1 MLRRNAAEA
10 FEAYLRGDR
19 FASCRHLKGVRKMA
33 LPANITTG
41 QDSNV
46 LTIAASNNKGLLIR
60 FLNEQVEDGF
70 YTLVIDYLKDSNFD
84 LSTMMVDD
92 DVRSQCSKLYE
103 LGEFVDENIKATG
116 RYEIE
121 EWIEPLFRFV
131 YGDIEPSDVDAPI
144 STSGIYRYSI
154 WLIYLYQ
161 REKFTDAM
169 RLIGERIA
177 PLLINLSYQ
186 ILEDDDRP
194 KNFDKAIMGYLDLF
208 NVVMEMGIS
217 AADANSDA
225 YMNNLEVLFD
235 YVVEDPHVGND
246 YKIQFSIGLFNA
258 YINNKDFNKAF
269 EFYGLN
275 AEYIPIDNMSVY
287 ESFKEL
293 IRNTTSAQNTSVLSR
308 SVVNAISKQEI
319 YNKRI
324 DTLISEVSGFI
335 KKVYQYIE
343 NEPDMKRNMQILG
356 VGSALKDKAN
366 VFEGLYEYNLV
377 FYDCGIRELVNQDL
391 STRSWEEKYE
401 ILDLLYTTMNVIFD
415 GYNVYEISNKIE
427 HQYVELTWIGNYVNA
442 NPTLLKLFF
451 SVKEKIK
458 AFKVR
463 KNSILE
469 KSKTNYE
476 IKQMI
481 DDRQKALVFM
491 AAEDMI
497 VNGLNGGKVNIINNS
512 YDPKVAEKHLIKTY
526 AEIQVP
532 AKYKKAEVK
541 EGGKLFGKSSSPAMD
556 ADLKKL
562 LMDTKI
568 EEMLLKSEWLWH
580 QFEDK
585 GANQQTPEEATYSV
599 VCLAKVVEKLL
610 DKKGM
615 GGAPKADS
623 APNKKVIITKT
634 GKVIELSDEGQQSMP
649 SGSGSTLTPNVIEN
663 LNNIVVALKDKSEDN
678 VAYVKAY
685 VNDWLDTIVDARF
698 DKFTMLQLFEA
709 EELRSKTLQV
719 IKKLRADLL

>member
-1 MLRRNAAEA
+1 
-10 FEAYLRGDR
+10 
-19 FASCRHLKGVRKMA
+19 MA

-41 QDSNV
+41 SDNNV
-46 LTIAASNNKGLLIR
+46 LSIAASNNKGLLIR

-70 YTLVIDYLKDSNFD
+70 YALVIDYLKDSNFD
-84 LSTMMVDD
+84 LSNMMVDD
-92 DVRSQCSKLYE
+92 DVKAQCTKLYE

-131 YGDIEPSDVDAPI
+131 YGDIDPTDIDAPI

-161 REKFTDAM
+161 RERFGDAM

-177 PLLINLSYQ
+177 PLLINVSYQ

-194 KNFDKAIMGYLDLF
+194 KNFDKAVMGYLDLI
-208 NVVMEMGIS
+208 NVIMEMGIP
-217 AADANSDA
+217 ADEANSDA

-258 YINNKDFNKAF
+258 YISNKDFPKAF

-293 IRNTTSAQNTSVLSR
+293 IRNTNSAENTNVLSR
-308 SVVNAISKQEI
+308 SVINAISKQEI

-324 DTLISEVSGFI
+324 DTLIGEVASFV

-343 NEPDMKRNMQILG
+343 NEPNMKKNIQILG
-356 VGSALKDKAN
+356 AGSSLKDKTN

-377 FYDCGIRELVNQDL
+377 FYDCGIKDIVNQDMGA
-391 STRSWEEKYE
+391 RSWEEKYE
-401 ILDLLYTTMNVIFD
+401 ILELLYTTLNVIFD

-481 DDRQKALVFM
+481 EDRQKALVFM
-491 AAEDMI
+491 TAEDMI
-497 VNGLNGGKVNIINNS
+497 TNGLNSGRVNIINNS
-512 YDPKVAEKHLIKTY
+512 YDPKKAERYLIKTY
-526 AEIQVP
+526 SELQVP
-532 AKYKKAEVK
+532 AKYKKAEVQQS
-541 EGGKLFGKSSSPAMD
+541 GGKLFGKSAAPAMD
-556 ADLKKL
+556 SDLKKL
-562 LMDTKI
+562 LSDTKI
-568 EEMLLKSEWLWH
+568 EEMLLKSEWLWY
-580 QFEDK
+580 QYEEK
-585 GANQQTPEEATYSV
+585 GNVSQTPEESTYSV
-599 VCLAKVVEKLL
+599 VCLIKVIEKLL
-610 DKKGM
+610 DRKGA
-615 GGAPKADS
+615 GSAKQES

-634 GKVIELSDEGQQSMP
+634 GKVIELSDEGSQTTVS
-649 SGSGSTLTPNVIEN
+649 SNNSLAPNIIEN
-663 LNNIVVALKDKSEDN
+663 VNNIVVALKDKSEEN
-678 VAYVKAY
+678 VAYVQAY
-685 VNDWLDTIVDARF
+685 VNDWLDTVVSAKL
-698 DKFTMLQLFEA
+698 DKNTMLPLYEA
-709 EELRSKTLQV
+709 EELRTKTLQV
-719 IKKLRADLL
+719 IRKLRADLL

>member
-1 MLRRNAAEA
+1 
-10 FEAYLRGDR
+10 
-19 FASCRHLKGVRKMA
+19 MA
-33 LPANITTG
+33 LPANITAG
-41 QDSNV
+41 SDSNV

-70 YTLVIDYLKDSNFD
+70 YALVIDYLKDSNFD
-84 LSTMMVDD
+84 LKNMMVDD
-92 DVRSQCSKLYE
+92 DVKAQCTKLYE
-103 LGEFVDENIKATG
+103 LGEFVDTNIKATG
-116 RYEIE
+116 RYEID
-121 EWIEPLFRFV
+121 EWIEPLFKFV
-131 YGDIEPSDVDAPI
+131 YGDIDPQDIDAPI

-161 REKFTDAM
+161 REYFSDAL

-194 KNFDKAIMGYLDLF
+194 KNFDKAIMGYLDLI
-208 NVVMEMGIS
+208 NVIMEMGLP
-217 AADANSDA
+217 ADDANSDA

-258 YINNKDFNKAF
+258 YIHNKEYSKAF

-287 ESFKEL
+287 ESFKDL
-293 IRNTTSAQNTSVLSR
+293 IRNTNSAADTTVLSR
-308 SVVNAISKQEI
+308 SVINAISKQEI

-324 DTLISEVSGFI
+324 DTLIAEVSSFVR
-335 KKVYQYIE
+335 KVYLYIE
-343 NEPDMKRNMQILG
+343 NEPNMKKNLQILG
-356 VGSALKDKAN
+356 AGASLSDKTN
-366 VFEGLYEYNLV
+366 IFEGLYEYNLV
-377 FYDCGIRELVNQDL
+377 FHECGIKALVNQDN
-391 STRSWEEKYE
+391 SNKSWEEKYE
-401 ILDLLYTTMNVIFD
+401 ILDLLYTTLNVIFD

-491 AAEDMI
+491 TAEDMI
-497 VNGLNGGKVNIINNS
+497 VNGLNSGKINIINNN
-512 YDPKVAEKHLIKTY
+512 YDPKAAEKHLIKTY
-526 AEIQVP
+526 AEIVVP
-532 AKYKKAEVK
+532 AKYKKNEAPQTGGKFFGKNSAEVP
-541 EGGKLFGKSSSPAMD
+541 G
-556 ADLKKL
+556 
-562 LMDTKI
+562 
-568 EEMLLKSEWLWH
+568 
-580 QFEDK
+580 
-585 GANQQTPEEATYSV
+585 
-599 VCLAKVVEKLL
+599 
-610 DKKGM
+610 
-615 GGAPKADS
+615 
-623 APNKKVIITKT
+623 
-634 GKVIELSDEGQQSMP
+634 
-649 SGSGSTLTPNVIEN
+649 
-663 LNNIVVALKDKSEDN
+663 
-678 VAYVKAY
+678 
-685 VNDWLDTIVDARF
+685 
-698 DKFTMLQLFEA
+698 QLF
-709 EELRSKTLQV
+709 RTG
-719 IKKLRADLL
+719 

>member
-1 MLRRNAAEA
+1 
-10 FEAYLRGDR
+10 
-19 FASCRHLKGVRKMA
+19 MA
-33 LPANITTG
+33 LPANITAG
-41 QDSNV
+41 SDSNV

-70 YTLVIDYLKDSNFD
+70 YALVIDYLKDSNFD
-84 LSTMMVDD
+84 LSNMMVDE
-92 DVRSQCSKLYE
+92 DVKAQCTKLYE
-103 LGEFVDENIKATG
+103 LGEFVDTNIKATG

-121 EWIEPLFRFV
+121 EWIEPLFKFV
-131 YGDIEPSDVDAPI
+131 YGDIDPLDVDAPI

-161 REKFTDAM
+161 RERFGEAM

-194 KNFDKAIMGYLDLF
+194 KNFDKAIMGYLDLI
-208 NVVMEMGIS
+208 NVIMEMGLP
-217 AADANSDA
+217 AQEAKSDA

-258 YINNKDFNKAF
+258 YINNKEYNKAF

-293 IRNTTSAQNTSVLSR
+293 IRNTNSPADTTVLSR
-308 SVVNAISKQEI
+308 SVINAISKQEI

-324 DTLISEVSGFI
+324 DTLISEVSSFVR
-335 KKVYQYIE
+335 KVYLYIE
-343 NEPDMKRNMQILG
+343 NEPNMKKNLQILG
-356 VGSALKDKAN
+356 AGTSLSDKTN
-366 VFEGLYEYNLV
+366 IFEGLYEYNLV
-377 FYDCGIRELVNQDL
+377 FHECGIKAIVNQDN
-391 STRSWEEKYE
+391 SSKSWEEKYE
-401 ILDLLYTTMNVIFD
+401 ILDLLYTTLNVIFD

-442 NPTLLKLFF
+442 NPSLLKLFF

-491 AAEDMI
+491 TAEDMI
-497 VNGLNGGKVNIINNS
+497 INGLNSGRVNIINNN
-512 YDPKVAEKHLIKTY
+512 YDPKIAEKHLIKTY
-526 AEIQVP
+526 AETVVP
-532 AKYKKAEVK
+532 AKYKKADVPQS
-541 EGGKLFGKSSSPAMD
+541 GGKLFGKNSGPAMD
-556 ADLKKL
+556 PDLQKL
-562 LMDTKI
+562 LSDTKN
-568 EEMLLKSEWLWH
+568 EEMLLKSEWLWY
-580 QFEDK
+580 QYEDK
-585 GANQQTPEEATYSV
+585 GKEQQTPEEATYSV
-599 VCLAKVVEKLL
+599 VCLIKVVEKLL
-610 DKKGM
+610 DRKG
-615 GGAPKADS
+615 GSSSRTES

-634 GKVIELSDEGQQSMP
+634 GKVIELSDEGAQTQNNNT
-649 SGSGSTLTPNVIEN
+649 TLQPTVIEN
-663 LNNIVVALKDKSEDN
+663 LNNIVVTLKDKSDAN
-678 VAYVKAY
+678 VKYVQSY
-685 VNDWLDTIVDARF
+685 VNDWLNAIVDAKLDRNS
-698 DKFTMLQLFEA
+698 MLQLYEA
-709 EELRSKTLQV
+709 EELRSKTLAV

>member
-1 MLRRNAAEA
+1 
-10 FEAYLRGDR
+10 
-19 FASCRHLKGVRKMA
+19 MA
-33 LPANITTG
+33 LPANITAG
-41 QDSNV
+41 SDNNV
-46 LTIAASNNKGLLIR
+46 LSIAASNNKGLLIR

-70 YTLVIDYLKDSNFD
+70 YTLVIDYLKDNNFD
-84 LSTMMVDD
+84 LSTMMVDE
-92 DVRSQCSKLYE
+92 DVKAQCSKLYE
-103 LGEFVDENIKATG
+103 LGEFVDDNIKATG

-131 YGDIEPSDVDAPI
+131 YGDIEASDIDAPI
-144 STSGIYRYSI
+144 STSGIYRYSV
-154 WLIYLYQ
+154 WLLYLYQ
-161 REKFTDAM
+161 RERFGDAM

-194 KNFDKAIMGYLDLF
+194 KNFDKAIMGYLDLI
-208 NVVMEMGIS
+208 NVIMEMGLP
-217 AADANSDA
+217 ATEANSDA

-258 YINNKDFNKAF
+258 YINNRDFNKAF

-293 IRNTTSAQNTSVLSR
+293 IRNTYSAQNTSVLSR
-308 SVVNAISKQEI
+308 SVINAISKQEI

-324 DTLISEVSGFI
+324 DTLISEVSGFV

-343 NEPDMKRNMQILG
+343 NEPNMKKNIQILG
-356 VGSALKDKAN
+356 AGTSLKDKTN
-366 VFEGLYEYNLV
+366 IFEGLYEYNLV
-377 FYDCGIRELVNQDL
+377 FYDCGIKELVNQDM
-391 STRSWEEKYE
+391 SSRSWEEKYE
-401 ILDLLYTTMNVIFD
+401 ILDLLYTTLNVIFD

-427 HQYVELTWIGNYVNA
+427 HQYVELNWIGNYVNA

-491 AAEDMI
+491 TAEDMI
-497 VNGLNGGKVNIINNS
+497 VNGLNSGRVNIINNN
-512 YDPKVAEKHLIKTY
+512 YDPKKAERYLIKTY
-526 AEIQVP
+526 TEIAVP
-532 AKYKKAEVK
+532 AKYKKTEVQS
-541 EGGKLFGKSSSPAMD
+541 GGKLFGKSSAPAMD

-562 LMDTKI
+562 LSDTKI
-568 EEMLLKSEWLWH
+568 EEMLLKSEWLWY
-580 QFEDK
+580 QYEDK
-585 GANQQTPEEATYSV
+585 GNDKQTPEESTYSV
-599 VCLAKVVEKLL
+599 VCLIKVVEKLL
-610 DKKGM
+610 DKKGA
-615 GGAPKADS
+615 GQAKAES
-623 APNKKVIITKT
+623 TPNKKVIITKT
-634 GKVIELSDEGQQSMP
+634 GKVIELSDEGSQSP
-649 SGSGSTLTPNVIEN
+649 ASNASLSPTIIEN
-663 LNNIVVALKDKSEDN
+663 INNIIVALKDKSEEN
-678 VAYVKAY
+678 VAYVQAY
-685 VNDWLDTIVDARF
+685 VNDWLDTIVDAKM
-698 DKFTMLQLFEA
+698 DKNTMLALYEA

>member
-1 MLRRNAAEA
+1 
-10 FEAYLRGDR
+10 
-19 FASCRHLKGVRKMA
+19 MA

-41 QDSNV
+41 SDNNV
-46 LTIAASNNKGLLIR
+46 LSIAASNNKGLLIR

-70 YTLVIDYLKDSNFD
+70 YALVIDYLKDSNFD
-84 LSTMMVDD
+84 LANMMVDE
-92 DVRSQCSKLYE
+92 DVKAQCTKLYE

-121 EWIEPLFRFV
+121 EWIEPLFKFV
-131 YGDIEPSDVDAPI
+131 YGDIDPTDIDAPI

-161 REKFTDAM
+161 RERFGEAM

-177 PLLINLSYQ
+177 PLLINVSYQ

-194 KNFDKAIMGYLDLF
+194 KNFDKAIMGYLDLI
-208 NVVMEMGIS
+208 NVIMDMGIPS
-217 AADANSDA
+217 DQANSDA

-246 YKIQFSIGLFNA
+246 YKIQFSIGLFNT
-258 YINNKDFNKAF
+258 YIHNKDYNKAF

-275 AEYIPIDNMSVY
+275 AEFIPIDNMSVY
-287 ESFKEL
+287 ESFKDL
-293 IRNTTSAQNTSVLSR
+293 IRNCNSAENTSVLSR

-324 DTLISEVSGFI
+324 DTLIGEVSSFVR
-335 KKVYQYIE
+335 KVYQYIE
-343 NEPDMKRNMQILG
+343 NEPNMKKNIQVLG
-356 VGSALKDKAN
+356 AGTSLKDKTN
-366 VFEGLYEYNLV
+366 IFEGLYEYNLV
-377 FYDCGIRELVNQDL
+377 FYECGIKDLVNQDMAV
-391 STRSWEEKYE
+391 RSWEEKYE
-401 ILDLLYTTMNVIFD
+401 VLELLYTTLNVIFD

-427 HQYVELTWIGNYVNA
+427 HQYVELTWINNYVNA

-476 IKQMI
+476 IKQLI

-491 AAEDMI
+491 TAEDMI
-497 VNGLNGGKVNIINNS
+497 TNGLNSGVVNIINNN
-512 YDPKVAEKHLIKTY
+512 YDPKKAEKNLIKTY
-526 AEIQVP
+526 AEIVVP
-532 AKYKKAEVK
+532 AKYKKAEVPQSA
-541 EGGKLFGKSSSPAMD
+541 GKFFSKNAGPAMD
-556 ADLKKL
+556 PDLKKL
-562 LMDTKI
+562 LSDTKI
-568 EEMLLKSEWLWH
+568 EEMLLKSEWLWY
-580 QFEDK
+580 QYEDK
-585 GANQQTPEEATYSV
+585 GNDKQTPEESTYSV
-599 VCLAKVVEKLL
+599 VCLIKVVEKLL
-610 DKKGM
+610 DRKGA
-615 GGAPKADS
+615 GQAKQES

-634 GKVIELSDEGQQSMP
+634 GKVIELSDEGSNTP
-649 SGSGSTLTPNVIEN
+649 VSNTVATPNVIEHI
-663 LNNIVVALKDKSEDN
+663 NNIIVALKDKSDEN
-678 VAYVKAY
+678 VNYVQAYL
-685 VNDWLDTIVDARF
+685 NDWLDTVVGAKL
-698 DKFTMLQLFEA
+698 DKSTMLPLYEA
-709 EELRSKTLQV
+709 EELRAKTLQV

>member
-1 MLRRNAAEA
+1 
-10 FEAYLRGDR
+10 
-19 FASCRHLKGVRKMA
+19 MA
-33 LPANITTG
+33 LPANITSG
-41 QDSNV
+41 SDSNV
-46 LTIAASNNKGLLIR
+46 LSIAASNNKALLIR

-70 YTLVIDYLKDSNFD
+70 YALVIDYLKDSNFD
-84 LSTMMVDD
+84 LSNMMVDD
-92 DVRSQCSKLYE
+92 DVKAQCSKLYE
-103 LGEFVDENIKATG
+103 LGEFVDTNIKATG

-131 YGDIEPSDVDAPI
+131 YGDIDPSDVDAPI

-161 REKFTDAM
+161 REKFVDAM
-169 RLIGERIA
+169 KLIGERIA
-177 PLLINLSYQ
+177 PLLINVSYQ

-194 KNFDKAIMGYLDLF
+194 KNFDKAVMGYLDLI
-208 NVVMEMGIS
+208 NVIMEMGIPTS
-217 AADANSDA
+217 DINSES

-258 YINNKDFNKAF
+258 YINNKDYNKAF

-275 AEYIPIDNMSVY
+275 AEYIPIDNMAVY

-293 IRNTTSAQNTSVLSR
+293 IRNCNSPQNTTVLSR

-324 DTLISEVSGFI
+324 DTLISEVCSFI

-343 NEPDMKRNMQILG
+343 NEPEMKKNLQILG
-356 VGSALKDKAN
+356 AGASLKDKTN

-377 FYDCGIRELVNQDL
+377 FYECGIKELVNQDN
-391 STRSWEEKYE
+391 SSRAWEEKYE

-476 IKQMI
+476 IKKLL

-491 AAEDMI
+491 TAEDMI
-497 VNGLNGGKVNIINNS
+497 INGLNSGKVNIISSS
-512 YDPKVAEKHLIKTY
+512 YDPKAAEKLLIKTY
-526 AEIQVP
+526 NEVVVP
-532 AKYKKAEVK
+532 AKYKKPEVQK
-541 EGGKLFGKSSSPAMD
+541 SGGLFSKSSALAIDP
-556 ADLKKL
+556 DLTKL
-562 LMDTKI
+562 LSDTKI
-568 EEMLLKSEWLWH
+568 EEMLLKSEWLWN
-580 QFEDK
+580 QYAEK
-585 GANQQTPEEATYSV
+585 GNVKQTPEESTYSV
-599 VCLAKVVEKLL
+599 VCLVKVVEKLL
-610 DKKGM
+610 DKKG
-615 GGAPKADS
+615 GSSSKTES

-634 GKVIELSDEGQQSMP
+634 GKVIELSDE
-649 SGSGSTLTPNVIEN
+649 STQTPVSNTNSTPTVIEN
-663 LNNIVVALKDKSEDN
+663 LNNIIVALKDKSEEN
-678 VAYVKAY
+678 VAYVQSY
-685 VNDWLDTIVDARF
+685 VNDWLDSVIAAKI
-698 DKFTMLQLFEA
+698 DKNTMMALYDA
-709 EELRSKTLQV
+709 EELRDKTLQV

>member
-1 MLRRNAAEA
+1 
-10 FEAYLRGDR
+10 
-19 FASCRHLKGVRKMA
+19 MA
-33 LPANITTG
+33 LPANLTTG
-41 QDSNV
+41 SDNNV
-46 LTIAASNNKGLLIR
+46 LSIAASNNKGLLIR

-70 YTLVIDYLKDSNFD
+70 YALVIDYLKDSNFD
-84 LSTMMVDD
+84 LSNMMVDE
-92 DVRSQCSKLYE
+92 DVKAQCTKLYE
-103 LGEFVDENIKATG
+103 LGEFVDTNIKATG

-121 EWIEPLFRFV
+121 EWIEPLFKFV
-131 YGDIEPSDVDAPI
+131 YGDIDPSDIDMPI

-161 REKFTDAM
+161 REKFSDAM

-177 PLLINLSYQ
+177 PLLINVSYQ

-194 KNFDKAIMGYLDLF
+194 KNFDKAIMGYLDLI
-208 NVVMEMGIS
+208 NVIMEMGLPVD
-217 AADANSDA
+217 DASSDA

-258 YINNKDFNKAF
+258 YINNKDFKKAF

-293 IRNTTSAQNTSVLSR
+293 IRNCNTPQNTTVLSR
-308 SVVNAISKQEI
+308 SVINAISKQEI

-324 DTLISEVSGFI
+324 DTLIGEVSSFV

-343 NEPDMKRNMQILG
+343 NEPDMKKNLQILG
-356 VGSALKDKAN
+356 AGTSLKDKTN

-377 FYDCGIRELVNQDL
+377 FYDCGIKEMVNQEI
-391 STRSWEEKYE
+391 TGRSWEEKYE
-401 ILDLLYTTMNVIFD
+401 ILDILYTTLNVIFD

-427 HQYVELTWIGNYVNA
+427 HQYVELNWIGNYVNA

-476 IKQMI
+476 IKQML

-491 AAEDMI
+491 TAEDMI
-497 VNGLNGGKVNIINNS
+497 ANGLNSGRVNLISNA
-512 YDPKVAEKHLIKTY
+512 YDPKKAEKYLIKTY
-526 AEIQVP
+526 NDVLVP
-532 AKYKKAEVK
+532 AKYKKVEPTT
-541 EGGKLFGKSSSPAMD
+541 GGKLFGKAAAPAID
-556 ADLKKL
+556 SDLKKL
-562 LMDTKI
+562 LSDTKI
-568 EEMLLKSEWLWH
+568 EEMLLKSEWLWYQH
-580 QFEDK
+580 SELGK
-585 GANQQTPEEATYSV
+585 EAQTPEEATYSV
-599 VCLAKVVEKLL
+599 VCLIKVVEKLL
-610 DKKGM
+610 DRKGL
-615 GGAPKADS
+615 GSAKAES
-623 APNKKVIITKT
+623 TPNKKVIITKT
-634 GKVIELSDEGQQSMP
+634 GKVIELSDESSQTPVANNQVAP
-649 SGSGSTLTPNVIEN
+649 SVIEN
-663 LNNIVVALKDKSEDN
+663 INNIVVSLKDKSEEN
-678 VAYVKAY
+678 VSYVQSY
-685 VNDWLDTIVDARF
+685 VNDWLNTVVTLKL
-698 DKFTMLQLFEA
+698 DKVEMLSLFEA
-709 EELRSKTLQV
+709 EELREKTFQV

>member
-1 MLRRNAAEA
+1 
-10 FEAYLRGDR
+10 
-19 FASCRHLKGVRKMA
+19 MA
-33 LPANITTG
+33 LPANITAG
-41 QDSNV
+41 SDSNV

-70 YTLVIDYLKDSNFD
+70 YALVIDYLKDSNFD
-84 LSTMMVDD
+84 LKNMMVDD
-92 DVRSQCSKLYE
+92 DVKAQCTKLYE
-103 LGEFVDENIKATG
+103 LGEFVDTNIKATG
-116 RYEIE
+116 RYEID
-121 EWIEPLFRFV
+121 EWIEPLFKFV
-131 YGDIEPSDVDAPI
+131 YGDIDPQDIDAPI

-161 REKFTDAM
+161 REYFSDAL

-194 KNFDKAIMGYLDLF
+194 KNFDKAIMGYLDLI
-208 NVVMEMGIS
+208 NVIMEMGLP
-217 AADANSDA
+217 ADDANSDA

-258 YINNKDFNKAF
+258 YIHNKEYSKAF

-287 ESFKEL
+287 ESFKDL
-293 IRNTTSAQNTSVLSR
+293 IRNTNSAADTTVLSR
-308 SVVNAISKQEI
+308 SVINAISKQEI

-324 DTLISEVSGFI
+324 DTLITEVSSFVR
-335 KKVYQYIE
+335 KVYLYIE
-343 NEPDMKRNMQILG
+343 NEPNMKKNLQILG
-356 VGSALKDKAN
+356 AGASLSDKTN
-366 VFEGLYEYNLV
+366 IFEGLYEYNLV
-377 FYDCGIRELVNQDL
+377 FHECGIKALVNQDN
-391 STRSWEEKYE
+391 SNKSWEEKYE
-401 ILDLLYTTMNVIFD
+401 ILDLLYTTLNVIFD

-491 AAEDMI
+491 TAEDMI
-497 VNGLNGGKVNIINNS
+497 VNGLNSGKINIINNN
-512 YDPKVAEKHLIKTY
+512 YDPKAAEKHLIKTY
-526 AEIQVP
+526 AEIVVP
-532 AKYKKAEVK
+532 AKYKKNEAPQT
-541 EGGKLFGKSSSPAMD
+541 GGKFFGKNSAPAME
-556 ADLKKL
+556 ADLQKL
-562 LMDTKI
+562 LSDTKI
-568 EEMLLKSEWLWH
+568 EEMLLKSEWLWY
-580 QFEDK
+580 QYEDK
-585 GANQQTPEEATYSV
+585 GNDQQTPEEATYSV
-599 VCLAKVVEKLL
+599 VCLIKVVEKLL
-610 DKKGM
+610 DRKG
-615 GGAPKADS
+615 GS
-623 APNKKVIITKT
+623 SSRSESSPNKKVIITKT
-634 GKVIELSDEGQQSMP
+634 GKVIELSDEGAQTTNNNT
-649 SGSGSTLTPNVIEN
+649 TLQPTVIEN
-663 LNNIVVALKDKSEDN
+663 LNNIIVTLKDKSDAN
-678 VAYVKAY
+678 VKYVQAY
-685 VNDWLDTIVDARF
+685 VNDWLNSVVDAKL
-698 DKFTMLQLFEA
+698 DKNSMLQLYEA
-709 EELRSKTLQV
+709 EELRNKTLTV

>member
-1 MLRRNAAEA
+1 
-10 FEAYLRGDR
+10 
-19 FASCRHLKGVRKMA
+19 MA
-33 LPANITTG
+33 LPANITA
-41 QDSNV
+41 DSDNNV
-46 LTIAASNNKGLLIR
+46 LSIAASNNKGLLIR

-84 LSTMMVDD
+84 LANMMVDD
-92 DVRSQCSKLYE
+92 DVKAQCSKLYE
-103 LGEFVDENIKATG
+103 LGEFVDDNIKATG

-131 YGDIEPSDVDAPI
+131 YGNIDPTDIDAPI

-154 WLIYLYQ
+154 WLLYLYQ
-161 REKFTDAM
+161 REDFGDAM

-194 KNFDKAIMGYLDLF
+194 KNFDKAIMGYLDLI
-208 NVVMEMGIS
+208 NVIMEMGIPAS
-217 AADANSDA
+217 DANSDA

-258 YINNKDFNKAF
+258 YINNKDFDKAF

-275 AEYIPIDNMSVY
+275 AEYIPIDNISVY

-293 IRNTTSAQNTSVLSR
+293 IRNTYSAQNTSVLSR
-308 SVVNAISKQEI
+308 SVINAISKQEI

-324 DTLISEVSGFI
+324 DSLIAEVSGFV

-343 NEPDMKRNMQILG
+343 NEPNMKKNIQVLG
-356 VGSALKDKAN
+356 AGTSLKDKTN
-366 VFEGLYEYNLV
+366 IFEGLYEYNLV
-377 FYDCGIRELVNQDL
+377 FYDCGIKDLVNQDM
-391 STRSWEEKYE
+391 SNRSWEEKYE
-401 ILDLLYTTMNVIFD
+401 VLELLYTTLNVIFD

-442 NPTLLKLFF
+442 NPSLLKLFF

-491 AAEDMI
+491 TADDMI
-497 VNGLNGGKVNIINNS
+497 TNGLNSGRVNIINNN
-512 YDPKVAEKHLIKTY
+512 YDPKKAERYLIKTY
-526 AEIQVP
+526 AEIPVP
-532 AKYKKAEVK
+532 AKYKKAEVQT
-541 EGGKLFGKSSSPAMD
+541 GGKLFGKSAAPAMD

-562 LMDTKI
+562 ITDPKI
-568 EEMLLKSEWLWH
+568 EEMLYKSEWLWY
-580 QFEDK
+580 QYEDK
-585 GANQQTPEEATYSV
+585 ENDKQTPEESTYSV
-599 VCLAKVVEKLL
+599 VCLIKVVEKLL
-610 DKKGM
+610 DKKGA
-615 GGAPKADS
+615 GQAKAES
-623 APNKKVIITKT
+623 TPNKKVIITKT
-634 GKVIELSDEGQQSMP
+634 GKVIELSDEGTQSQSANTSLSP
-649 SGSGSTLTPNVIEN
+649 TIIEN
-663 LNNIVVALKDKSEDN
+663 INNIIVALKDKSEEN

-685 VNDWLDTIVDARF
+685 VNDWLDTVVDAKM
-698 DKFTMLQLFEA
+698 DKNTMLPLYEA
-709 EELRSKTLQV
+709 EELRGKTLQV

>member
-1 MLRRNAAEA
+1 
-10 FEAYLRGDR
+10 
-19 FASCRHLKGVRKMA
+19 MA
-33 LPANITTG
+33 LPANITAG
-41 QDSNV
+41 SDSNV

-70 YTLVIDYLKDSNFD
+70 YALVIDYLKDSNFD
-84 LSTMMVDD
+84 LKNMMVDD
-92 DVRSQCSKLYE
+92 DVKAQCTKLYE
-103 LGEFVDENIKATG
+103 LGEFVDTNIKATG

-121 EWIEPLFRFV
+121 EWIEPLFKFV
-131 YGDIEPSDVDAPI
+131 YGDIDPLDVDAPI

-161 REKFTDAM
+161 RECFGDAM

-194 KNFDKAIMGYLDLF
+194 KNFDKAIMGYLDLI
-208 NVVMEMGIS
+208 NVIMEMGLP
-217 AADANSDA
+217 ADDTNSDA

-258 YINNKDFNKAF
+258 YIHNKEYSKAF

-293 IRNTTSAQNTSVLSR
+293 IRNTNSAADTTVLSR
-308 SVVNAISKQEI
+308 SVINAISKQEI

-324 DTLISEVSGFI
+324 DTLISEVSSFVR
-335 KKVYQYIE
+335 KVYLYIE
-343 NEPDMKRNMQILG
+343 NEPNMKKNLQILG
-356 VGSALKDKAN
+356 AGAALSDKHN
-366 VFEGLYEYNLV
+366 IFEGLYEYNLV
-377 FYDCGIRELVNQDL
+377 FYECGIKDLVNQDN
-391 STRSWEEKYE
+391 SNKSWEEKYE
-401 ILDLLYTTMNVIFD
+401 ILDLLYTTLNVIFD

-442 NPTLLKLFF
+442 NPSLLKLFF

-491 AAEDMI
+491 TAEDMI
-497 VNGLNGGKVNIINNS
+497 SNGLNSGKINIINNN
-512 YDPKVAEKHLIKTY
+512 YDPKIAEKQLIKTY
-526 AEIQVP
+526 AEIVVP
-532 AKYKKAEVK
+532 AKYKKNEVPQT
-541 EGGKLFGKSSSPAMD
+541 GGKFFGKNSAPAMD
-556 ADLKKL
+556 PDLQKL
-562 LMDTKI
+562 LSDTKI
-568 EEMLLKSEWLWH
+568 EEMLLKSEWLWN
-580 QFEDK
+580 QYEDK
-585 GANQQTPEEATYSV
+585 GNDQQTPEEATYSV
-599 VCLAKVVEKLL
+599 VCLIKVVEKLL
-610 DKKGM
+610 DRKG
-615 GGAPKADS
+615 GNS
-623 APNKKVIITKT
+623 SRSESSPNKKVIITKT
-634 GKVIELSDEGQQSMP
+634 GKVIELSDEGAQTQNNNT
-649 SGSGSTLTPNVIEN
+649 TLQPTVIEN
-663 LNNIVVALKDKSEDN
+663 LNNIIVTLKDKSDAN
-678 VAYVKAY
+678 VKYVQAY
-685 VNDWLDTIVDARF
+685 VNDWLNSVVDAKL
-698 DKFTMLQLFEA
+698 DKNSMLQLYEA
-709 EELRSKTLQV
+709 EELRNKTLTV

>member
-1 MLRRNAAEA
+1 
-10 FEAYLRGDR
+10 
-19 FASCRHLKGVRKMA
+19 MA
-33 LPANITTG
+33 LPANITAG
-41 QDSNV
+41 SDNNV

-84 LSTMMVDD
+84 LSSMMVDE
-92 DVRSQCSKLYE
+92 DVKAQCTKLYE
-103 LGEFVDENIKATG
+103 LGAFVDENIKATG
-116 RYEIE
+116 RYEID

-131 YGDIEPSDVDAPI
+131 YGDIDSSDVDTPI
-144 STSGIYRYSI
+144 NASGIYRYSV

-161 REKFTDAM
+161 RERFGDAM

-177 PLLINLSYQ
+177 PLLINVSYQ

-194 KNFDKAIMGYLDLF
+194 KNFDKAIMGYLDLI
-208 NVVMEMGIS
+208 NVVMEMGIPAS
-217 AADANSDA
+217 DANSDA

-246 YKIQFSIGLFNA
+246 YKIQFSIGLFNS
-258 YINNKDFNKAF
+258 YINNKAFAKAF

-275 AEYIPIDNMSVY
+275 AEYIPIDNISVY

-324 DTLISEVSGFI
+324 DSLIAEVCNFV

-343 NEPDMKRNMQILG
+343 NEPNMKKNIQVLG
-356 VGSALKDKAN
+356 AGTSLKDKTN
-366 VFEGLYEYNLV
+366 IFEGLYEYNLV
-377 FYDCGIRELVNQDL
+377 FYECGIKDIVSQDL
-391 STRSWEEKYE
+391 SSRSWEEKYE
-401 ILDLLYTTMNVIFD
+401 ILDILYTTLNVIFD

-491 AAEDMI
+491 ATEDMI
-497 VNGLNGGKVNIINNS
+497 VNGLNSGKVNIINNS
-512 YDPKVAEKHLIKTY
+512 YDPKKAERSLIKTY
-526 AEIQVP
+526 DEIIVP
-532 AKYKKAEVK
+532 AKYKKSEVHG
-541 EGGKLFGKSSSPAMD
+541 GGKLFGKNNAPAMD

-562 LMDTKI
+562 LSDTKI
-568 EEMLLKSEWLWH
+568 EEMLLKSEWLWY
-580 QFEDK
+580 QYEEKGNDK
-585 GANQQTPEEATYSV
+585 QTPEESTYSV
-599 VCLAKVVEKLL
+599 VCLIKVVDRLL
-610 DKKGM
+610 DRKPA
-615 GGAPKADS
+615 GAKQEPAS
-623 APNKKVIITKT
+623 PNKKIIITKT
-634 GKVIELSDEGQQSMP
+634 GKVIELSDESSQ
-649 SGSGSTLTPNVIEN
+649 TPAANSSLAPTVIEN
-663 LNNIVVALKDKSEDN
+663 INNIVVALKDKSDES
-678 VAYVKAY
+678 VQYVKSY
-685 VNDWLDTIVDARF
+685 INDWLDTVVAAKLDRNN
-698 DKFTMLQLFEA
+698 MMQLFEA
-709 EELRSKTLQV
+709 EELRNKTLQV

>member
-1 MLRRNAAEA
+1 
-10 FEAYLRGDR
+10 
-19 FASCRHLKGVRKMA
+19 MA
-33 LPANITTG
+33 LPANITSG
-41 QDSNV
+41 SDNNV
-46 LTIAASNNKGLLIR
+46 LSIAASNNKGLLIR

-70 YTLVIDYLKDSNFD
+70 YALVIDYLKDSNFD
-84 LSTMMVDD
+84 LANMMVDE
-92 DVRSQCSKLYE
+92 DVKAQCTKLYE

-131 YGDIEPSDVDAPI
+131 YGDIDPSDIDAPI
-144 STSGIYRYSI
+144 STSGLYRYSI

-161 REKFTDAM
+161 RERFMDAM
-169 RLIGERIA
+169 RLIGDRIA
-177 PLLINLSYQ
+177 PLLINVSYQ

-194 KNFDKAIMGYLDLF
+194 KNYDKAIMGYLDLI
-208 NVVMEMGIS
+208 NVIMEMGIP
-217 AADANSDA
+217 ADGPNADA

-258 YINNKDFNKAF
+258 YINNKDYNKAF

-275 AEYIPIDNMSVY
+275 AEYIPIDNMAVY

-293 IRNTTSAQNTSVLSR
+293 IRNTNSPQNTSVLSR
-308 SVVNAISKQEI
+308 SVINAISKQEI

-324 DTLISEVSGFI
+324 DTLIGEVSNFV
-335 KKVYQYIE
+335 KRVYQYIE
-343 NEPDMKRNMQILG
+343 NEPNMKKNLQILG
-356 VGSALKDKAN
+356 AGASLKDKAN
-366 VFEGLYEYNLV
+366 IFEGLYEYNLV
-377 FYDCGIRELVNQDL
+377 FYECGIKDLVSQDM
-391 STRSWEEKYE
+391 SSRSWEEKYE
-401 ILDLLYTTMNVIFD
+401 ILELLYTTLNVIFD

-476 IKQMI
+476 IKKLI

-497 VNGLNGGKVNIINNS
+497 VNGLGSGRVNIINND
-512 YDPKVAEKHLIKTY
+512 YDPKKAEKYLIKTY
-526 AEIQVP
+526 ADIPVP
-532 AKYKKAEVK
+532 SKYKKAE
-541 EGGKLFGKSSSPAMD
+541 EHTGGKLFGKNTAPAMD
-556 ADLKKL
+556 PDLRRL
-562 LMDTKI
+562 LSDAKI
-568 EEMLLKSEWLWH
+568 EEMLLKSEWLWYQH
-580 QFEDK
+580 VEK
-585 GANQQTPEEATYSV
+585 GNAKQTPEEATYSF
-599 VCLAKVVEKLL
+599 VCLIKVVEKLL
-610 DKKGM
+610 DKKAGS
-615 GGAPKADS
+615 AKTES

-634 GKVIELSDEGQQSMP
+634 GKVIELSDEGNQTP
-649 SGSGSTLTPNVIEN
+649 SSSNIIASPSIIESIEN
-663 LNNIVVALKDKSEDN
+663 IIVALKDKSEEN
-678 VAYVKAY
+678 VQYVKSYINA
-685 VNDWLDTIVDARF
+685 WLDVIVDAKL
-698 DKFTMLQLFEA
+698 DKSNMLSLYEA
-709 EELRSKTLQV
+709 EELRTKTLQV

>member
-1 MLRRNAAEA
+1 
-10 FEAYLRGDR
+10 
-19 FASCRHLKGVRKMA
+19 MA
-33 LPANITTG
+33 LPANITAG
-41 QDSNV
+41 SDSNV

-70 YTLVIDYLKDSNFD
+70 YALVIDYLKDSNFD
-84 LSTMMVDD
+84 LKNMMVDD
-92 DVRSQCSKLYE
+92 DVKAQCTKLYE
-103 LGEFVDENIKATG
+103 LGEFVDTNIKATG

-121 EWIEPLFRFV
+121 EWIEPLFKFV
-131 YGDIEPSDVDAPI
+131 YGDIDPLDVDAPI

-161 REKFTDAM
+161 RECFGDAM

-194 KNFDKAIMGYLDLF
+194 KNFDKAIMGYLDLI
-208 NVVMEMGIS
+208 NVIMEMGLP
-217 AADANSDA
+217 ADDANSDA

-258 YINNKDFNKAF
+258 YIHNKEYSKAF

-293 IRNTTSAQNTSVLSR
+293 IRNTNSAADTTVLSR
-308 SVVNAISKQEI
+308 SVINAISKQEI

-324 DTLISEVSGFI
+324 DTLISEVSSFVR
-335 KKVYQYIE
+335 KVYLYIE
-343 NEPDMKRNMQILG
+343 NEPNMKKNLQILG
-356 VGSALKDKAN
+356 AGAALSDKHN
-366 VFEGLYEYNLV
+366 IFEGLYEYNLV
-377 FYDCGIRELVNQDL
+377 FYECGIKDLVNQDN
-391 STRSWEEKYE
+391 SNKSWEEKYE
-401 ILDLLYTTMNVIFD
+401 ILDLLYTTLNVIFD

-442 NPTLLKLFF
+442 NPSLLKLFF

-491 AAEDMI
+491 TAEDMI
-497 VNGLNGGKVNIINNS
+497 SNGLNSGKINIINNN
-512 YDPKVAEKHLIKTY
+512 YDPKIAEKQLIKTY
-526 AEIQVP
+526 AEIVVP
-532 AKYKKAEVK
+532 AKYKKNEVPQT
-541 EGGKLFGKSSSPAMD
+541 GGKFFGKNSGPAMD
-556 ADLKKL
+556 PDLQKL
-562 LMDTKI
+562 LSDTKI
-568 EEMLLKSEWLWH
+568 EEMLLKSEWLWN
-580 QFEDK
+580 QYEDK
-585 GANQQTPEEATYSV
+585 GNDQQTPEEATYSV
-599 VCLAKVVEKLL
+599 VCLIKVVEKLL
-610 DKKGM
+610 DRKG
-615 GGAPKADS
+615 GS
-623 APNKKVIITKT
+623 SSRSESSPNKKVIITKT
-634 GKVIELSDEGQQSMP
+634 GKVIELSDEGAQTQNNNT
-649 SGSGSTLTPNVIEN
+649 TLQPTVIEN
-663 LNNIVVALKDKSEDN
+663 LNNIIVTLKDKSDAN
-678 VAYVKAY
+678 VKYVQAY
-685 VNDWLDTIVDARF
+685 VNDWLNSVVDAKL
-698 DKFTMLQLFEA
+698 DKNSMLQLYEA
-709 EELRSKTLQV
+709 EELRNKTLTV

>member
-1 MLRRNAAEA
+1 
-10 FEAYLRGDR
+10 
-19 FASCRHLKGVRKMA
+19 MA

-41 QDSNV
+41 SDNNV
-46 LTIAASNNKGLLIR
+46 LSIAASNNKGLLIR

-70 YTLVIDYLKDSNFD
+70 YALVIDYLKDSNFD
-84 LSTMMVDD
+84 LANMMVDE
-92 DVRSQCSKLYE
+92 DVKAQCTKLYE

-121 EWIEPLFRFV
+121 EWIEPLFKFV
-131 YGDIEPSDVDAPI
+131 YGDIDPTDIDAPI

-161 REKFTDAM
+161 RERFGEAM

-177 PLLINLSYQ
+177 PLLINVSYQ

-194 KNFDKAIMGYLDLF
+194 KNFDKAIMGYLDLI
-208 NVVMEMGIS
+208 NVIMDMGIPS
-217 AADANSDA
+217 DQANSDA

-246 YKIQFSIGLFNA
+246 YKIQFSIGLFNT
-258 YINNKDFNKAF
+258 YINNKDYNKAF

-275 AEYIPIDNMSVY
+275 AEFIPIDNMSVY

-293 IRNTTSAQNTSVLSR
+293 IRNCNSAENTSVLSR

-324 DTLISEVSGFI
+324 DTLIGEVSSFVR
-335 KKVYQYIE
+335 KVYQYIE
-343 NEPDMKRNMQILG
+343 NEPNMKKNIQVLG
-356 VGSALKDKAN
+356 AGTSLKDKTN
-366 VFEGLYEYNLV
+366 IFEGLYEYNLV
-377 FYDCGIRELVNQDL
+377 FYECGIKDLVNQDMAV
-391 STRSWEEKYE
+391 RSWEEKYE
-401 ILDLLYTTMNVIFD
+401 VLELLYTTLNVIFD

-427 HQYVELTWIGNYVNA
+427 HQYVELTWINNYVNA

-476 IKQMI
+476 IKQLI

-491 AAEDMI
+491 TAEDMI
-497 VNGLNGGKVNIINNS
+497 TNGLNSGVVNIINNN
-512 YDPKVAEKHLIKTY
+512 YDPKKAEKNLIKTY
-526 AEIQVP
+526 AEIVVP
-532 AKYKKAEVK
+532 AKYKKAEVPQS
-541 EGGKLFGKSSSPAMD
+541 GGKFFSKNAAPAMD
-556 ADLKKL
+556 PDLKKL
-562 LMDTKI
+562 LSDTKI
-568 EEMLLKSEWLWH
+568 EEMLLKSEWLWY
-580 QFEDK
+580 QYEDK
-585 GANQQTPEEATYSV
+585 GNDKQTPEESTYSV
-599 VCLAKVVEKLL
+599 VCLIKVVEKLL
-610 DKKGM
+610 DRKGA
-615 GGAPKADS
+615 GQAKQES

-634 GKVIELSDEGQQSMP
+634 GKVIELSDEGS
-649 SGSGSTLTPNVIEN
+649 STPVSNTVTTPNVIEHI
-663 LNNIVVALKDKSEDN
+663 NNIIVALKDKSDEN
-678 VAYVKAY
+678 VNYVQAYL
-685 VNDWLDTIVDARF
+685 NDWLDTVVGAKL
-698 DKFTMLQLFEA
+698 DKSTMLPLYEA
-709 EELRSKTLQV
+709 EELRTKTLQV

>member
-1 MLRRNAAEA
+1 
-10 FEAYLRGDR
+10 
-19 FASCRHLKGVRKMA
+19 MA
-33 LPANITTG
+33 LPANITSG
-41 QDSNV
+41 SDSNV
-46 LTIAASNNKGLLIR
+46 LSIAASNNKALLIR

-70 YTLVIDYLKDSNFD
+70 YALVIDYLKDSNFD
-84 LSTMMVDD
+84 LSNMMVDD
-92 DVRSQCSKLYE
+92 DVKAQCSKLYE
-103 LGEFVDENIKATG
+103 LGEFVDTNIKATG

-131 YGDIEPSDVDAPI
+131 YGDIDPSDVDAPI

-161 REKFTDAM
+161 REKFVDAM
-169 RLIGERIA
+169 KLIGERIA
-177 PLLINLSYQ
+177 PLLINVSYQ

-194 KNFDKAIMGYLDLF
+194 KNFDKAVMGYLDLI
-208 NVVMEMGIS
+208 NVIMEMGIPTS
-217 AADANSDA
+217 DINSES

-258 YINNKDFNKAF
+258 YINNKDYNKAF

-275 AEYIPIDNMSVY
+275 AEYIPIDNMAVY

-293 IRNTTSAQNTSVLSR
+293 IRNCNSPQNTTVLSR

-324 DTLISEVSGFI
+324 DTLISEVCSFI

-343 NEPDMKRNMQILG
+343 NEPEMKKNLQILG
-356 VGSALKDKAN
+356 AGASLKDKTN

-377 FYDCGIRELVNQDL
+377 FYECGIKELVNQDN
-391 STRSWEEKYE
+391 SSRAWEEKYE

-476 IKQMI
+476 IKKLL

-491 AAEDMI
+491 TAEDMI
-497 VNGLNGGKVNIINNS
+497 INGLNSGKVNIISGS
-512 YDPKVAEKHLIKTY
+512 YDPKVAEKMLIKTY
-526 AEIQVP
+526 NEVVVP
-532 AKYKKAEVK
+532 AKYKKPEVQK
-541 EGGKLFGKSSSPAMD
+541 SGGLFSKSSAPAID
-556 ADLKKL
+556 PDLTKL
-562 LMDTKI
+562 LSDTKI
-568 EEMLLKSEWLWH
+568 EEMLLKSEWLWN
-580 QFEDK
+580 QYAEK
-585 GANQQTPEEATYSV
+585 GNVKQTPEESTYSV
-599 VCLAKVVEKLL
+599 VCLVKVVEKLL
-610 DKKGM
+610 DKKG
-615 GGAPKADS
+615 GSSSKTES

-634 GKVIELSDEGQQSMP
+634 GKVIELSDE
-649 SGSGSTLTPNVIEN
+649 STQTPVSNTNSTPTVIEN
-663 LNNIVVALKDKSEDN
+663 LNNIIVALKDKSEEN
-678 VAYVKAY
+678 VAYVQSY
-685 VNDWLDTIVDARF
+685 VNDWLDSVIAAKI
-698 DKFTMLQLFEA
+698 DKNTMMALYDA
-709 EELRSKTLQV
+709 EELRDKTLQV

>member
-1 MLRRNAAEA
+1 
-10 FEAYLRGDR
+10 
-19 FASCRHLKGVRKMA
+19 MA
-33 LPANITTG
+33 LPANITAG
-41 QDSNV
+41 SDSNV

-70 YTLVIDYLKDSNFD
+70 YALVIDYLKDSNFD
-84 LSTMMVDD
+84 LKNMMVDD
-92 DVRSQCSKLYE
+92 DVKAQCTKLYE
-103 LGEFVDENIKATG
+103 LGEFVDTNIKATG

-121 EWIEPLFRFV
+121 EWIEPLFKFV
-131 YGDIEPSDVDAPI
+131 YGDIDPLDVDAPI

-161 REKFTDAM
+161 RECFGDAM

-194 KNFDKAIMGYLDLF
+194 KNFDKAIMGYLDLI
-208 NVVMEMGIS
+208 NVIMEMGLL
-217 AADANSDA
+217 ADDANSDA

-258 YINNKDFNKAF
+258 YIHNKEYSKAF

-293 IRNTTSAQNTSVLSR
+293 IRNTNSAADTTVLSR
-308 SVVNAISKQEI
+308 SVINAISKQEI

-324 DTLISEVSGFI
+324 DTLISEVSSFVR
-335 KKVYQYIE
+335 KVYLYIE
-343 NEPDMKRNMQILG
+343 NEPNMKKNLQILG
-356 VGSALKDKAN
+356 AGAALSDKHN
-366 VFEGLYEYNLV
+366 IFEGLYEYNLV
-377 FYDCGIRELVNQDL
+377 FYECGIKDLVNQDN
-391 STRSWEEKYE
+391 SNKSWEEKYE
-401 ILDLLYTTMNVIFD
+401 ILDLLYTTLNVIFD

-442 NPTLLKLFF
+442 NPSLLKLFF

-491 AAEDMI
+491 TAEDMI
-497 VNGLNGGKVNIINNS
+497 SNGLNSGKINIINNN
-512 YDPKVAEKHLIKTY
+512 YDPKIAEKQLIKTY
-526 AEIQVP
+526 AEIVVP
-532 AKYKKAEVK
+532 AKYKKNEVPQT
-541 EGGKLFGKSSSPAMD
+541 GGKFFGKNSAPAMD
-556 ADLKKL
+556 PDLQKL
-562 LMDTKI
+562 LSDTKI
-568 EEMLLKSEWLWH
+568 EEMLLKSEWLWN
-580 QFEDK
+580 QYEDK
-585 GANQQTPEEATYSV
+585 GNDQQTPEEATYSV
-599 VCLAKVVEKLL
+599 VCLIKVVEKLL
-610 DKKGM
+610 DRKG
-615 GGAPKADS
+615 GNS
-623 APNKKVIITKT
+623 SRSESSPNKKVIITKT
-634 GKVIELSDEGQQSMP
+634 GKVIELSDEGAQTQNNNT
-649 SGSGSTLTPNVIEN
+649 TLQPTVIEN
-663 LNNIVVALKDKSEDN
+663 LNNIIVTLKDKSDAN
-678 VAYVKAY
+678 VKYVQAY
-685 VNDWLDTIVDARF
+685 VNDWLNSVVDAKL
-698 DKFTMLQLFEA
+698 DKNSMLQLYEA
-709 EELRSKTLQV
+709 EELRNKTLTV